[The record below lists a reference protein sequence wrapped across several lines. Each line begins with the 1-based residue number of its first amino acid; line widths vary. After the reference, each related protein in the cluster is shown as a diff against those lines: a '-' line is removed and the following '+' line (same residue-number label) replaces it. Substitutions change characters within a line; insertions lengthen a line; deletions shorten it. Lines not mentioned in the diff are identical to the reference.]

1 MNIDQGDSS
10 RKPAAAD
17 FSNLEPSLVAAASE
31 AAGVATDAAPA
42 DGACAVGAAG
52 GEIAAGCDA
61 AGACCAMGA
70 DICCADDGDSG
81 DSIASATITPQA
93 A

>member
-17 FSNLEPSLVAAASE
+17 FSNLEPSVVVAVASE
-31 AAGVATDAAPA
+31 AAGAATDAAPA

-61 AGACCAMGA
+61 AGACCAIGA
-70 DICCADDGDSG
+70 VTCCADDGDSG
-81 DSIASATITPQA
+81 DSIASATITP
-93 A
+93 